1 MPMEPMDMQVGGVRV
16 VGNLHL
22 PSGAGPHPGLVVA
35 GPMTSVKEQV
45 TGVYAAA
52 LARKGFAALALDH
65 RHFGE
70 SGGEPRGYEFWPR
83 KVQDLQAAFAWLAS
97 RRDIDP
103 ERLGGAG
110 VCLGCGYIAHAAAAL
125 PSVRALG
132 LVAGYYRDPV
142 AMRAAD
148 PEGLERRIAQ
158 GRRAREVFEETG
170 VIETIP
176 AAAPEGDAAMS
187 TPDTVDYY
195 TRRAVHPNYRNAFA
209 VMSREYF
216 IPFDVQ
222 AAAARLRIPT
232 LMIHSRRALSPH
244 WAEDFAGKLG
254 SLARLEW
261 VESEGQTDFYDD
273 PARVD
278 LAAARLAGHFRD
290 HLGETRQ

>member
-148 PEGLERRIAQ
+148 PEGLERR
-158 GRRAREVFEETG
+158 
-170 VIETIP
+170 
-176 AAAPEGDAAMS
+176 
-187 TPDTVDYY
+187 
-195 TRRAVHPNYRNAFA
+195 H
-209 VMSREYF
+209 
-216 IPFDVQ
+216 
-222 AAAARLRIPT
+222 
-232 LMIHSRRALSPH
+232 
-244 WAEDFAGKLG
+244 
-254 SLARLEW
+254 
-261 VESEGQTDFYDD
+261 
-273 PARVD
+273 
-278 LAAARLAGHFRD
+278 
-290 HLGETRQ
+290 